1 MDMKFSGVIPILV
14 TPFNEDESVDTK
26 SIQTMIHLM
35 KDIGVNGVT
44 ILGVLGEANRLT
56 DDERELIITTATQ
69 AAEQL
74 PVIVGTSATGT
85 RSVVQH
91 NATAKRLGASAVMV
105 TPQAEP
111 APSDE
116 KVFKHFQT
124 ILNETDLPVILQ
136 DHPAST
142 GVHMPN
148 ELIFRML
155 DELTGFGGV
164 KLEAVPTA
172 PKLKSLKARYKKKI
186 NIMTGL
192 GALYAAFDL
201 EGGSDG
207 FNTGF
212 AFPEALMVL
221 VEAAQQKDWASV
233 HRIYQRFLPLIVYEQ
248 HPGVAIR
255 KELFK
260 MRGAIR
266 TARVRSPGAQGSDSI
281 STTLRTLLKC
291 TLPDQNVT
299 RPISLDSIR

>member
-1 MDMKFSGVIPILV
+1 MKFCGVIPILV
-14 TPFNEDESVDTK
+14 TPFNEDETVDTS
-26 SIQTMIHLM
+26 SIQTMIQLM

-56 DDERELIITTATQ
+56 DNERELIIDTAIQT
-69 AAEQL
+69 ADQL

-85 RSVVQH
+85 RSVIHH

-105 TPQAEP
+105 TPQTEP
-111 APSDE
+111 GPSDA
-116 KVFKHFQT
+116 KVFTHFQT

-155 DELTGFGGV
+155 DELTGWGGV

-172 PKLKSLKARYKKKI
+172 PKLQSLKARYQEKI
-186 NIMTGL
+186 SVMTGL

-201 EGGSDG
+201 ESGSDG

-212 AFPEALMVL
+212 AFPEVLIALV
-221 VEAAQQKDWASV
+221 AAAEQKDWTSV

-266 TARVRSPGAQGSDSI
+266 TARVRSPGVQGTESVT
-281 STTLRTLLKC
+281 TTLKMLLQYI
-291 TLPDQNVT
+291 LPNQNVT
-299 RPISLDSIR
+299 NPVNLDSI